1 MPSFLQTL
9 FGFGVAVAVG
19 LGAAHAQ
26 APMPAAGQ
34 TASPAA
40 QAAPPL
46 APATTLNEGYVLGP
60 GDIVEVTVLGREE
73 FRPRV
78 QVQTDGTIQLPYL
91 RSVKA
96 ADMTVLQLREQV
108 TRLLRNGGY
117 YTDPVV
123 NVAIASYASRYVTV
137 LGEFGTPGLLPVDRN
152 YRVSEILARA
162 GGAKLSAADDIV
174 LTRADGQQAVLPI
187 ALVSSGGLEQDPFV
201 QPGDKLY
208 IATAPN
214 FYIYGQVAAP
224 GAFTLERGMTVRM
237 ALARGGGLTDRGTT
251 KRISVFRNG
260 QKIKADLDMPVTAAD
275 TIVVGERFF

>member
-1 MPSFLQTL
+1 MTSL
-9 FGFGVAVAVG
+9 FRMLSRLG
-19 LGAAHAQ
+19 LGAALALAAAAPGHAQPVAQ
-26 APMPAAGQ
+26 APTQPPALTAPAA
-34 TASPAA
+34 
-40 QAAPPL
+40 

-60 GDIVEVTVLGREE
+60 GDIVEVSVLGREE
-73 FRPRV
+73 FKPRV
-78 QVQTDGTIQLPYL
+78 QVQADGTVQLPYL

-96 ADMTVLQLREQV
+96 ADMTVLRFRDEV
-108 TRLLRNGGY
+108 ARLLRNGGY

-123 NVAIASYASRYVTV
+123 NVAVASYASRYVTV
-137 LGEFGTPGLLPVDRN
+137 LGEFATPGLLPVDRN

-162 GGAKLSAADDIV
+162 GGARLTAADDII

-187 ALVSSGGLEQDPFV
+187 ALVASGGLEQDPFV

-224 GAFTLERGMTVRM
+224 GAFKVERGMTVRM

-251 KRISVFRNG
+251 KRISVYRNG
-260 QKIKADLDMPVTAAD
+260 EKIKADLDMAVTAAD